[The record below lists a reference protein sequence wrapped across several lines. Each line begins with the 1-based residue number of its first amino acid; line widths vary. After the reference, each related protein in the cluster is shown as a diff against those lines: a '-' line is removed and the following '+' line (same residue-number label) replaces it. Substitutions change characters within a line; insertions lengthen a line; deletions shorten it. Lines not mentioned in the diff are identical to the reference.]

1 MSLRRSFPCTDY
13 SINQTKSIYL
23 FAVVIIAGKWQLLSS
38 LLYEN
43 IQFVSLIIKGNLQ
56 EKLKRDEFYVVK
68 LFNTI

>member
-1 MSLRRSFPCTDY
+1 
-13 SINQTKSIYL
+13 
-23 FAVVIIAGKWQLLSS
+23 VVIIAGKWQLLSS